1 MELSRIEYRRL
12 VEDVAEAVLAKV
24 LPFVKKRRAEKPEEQ
39 WTWVSAE
46 EAAKIVG
53 LTKNY
58 LLRQKAYF
66 THVKIGKSKACRVMF
81 RKETL
86 FEEHM
91 RSQTER
97 RRIPPARKNEAPPR
111 GLEIEFSRVERCG
124 GWVSSSTG
132 SFFLTTPSRKIN
144 KS

>member
-58 LLRQKAYF
+58 LLRQKA
-66 THVKIGKSKACRVMF
+66 
-81 RKETL
+81 
-86 FEEHM
+86 
-91 RSQTER
+91 
-97 RRIPPARKNEAPPR
+97 
-111 GLEIEFSRVERCG
+111 
-124 GWVSSSTG
+124 
-132 SFFLTTPSRKIN
+132 
-144 KS
+144 

>member
-24 LPFVKKRRAEKPEEQ
+24 MPFVKKPKKQEEQ

-66 THVKIGKSKACRVMF
+66 THVKIGKAKACRVMF

-97 RRIPPARKNEAPPR
+97 RRIPPARKDEAPP
-111 GLEIEFSRVERCG
+111 
-124 GWVSSSTG
+124 TG
-132 SFFLTTPSRKIN
+132 AGI
-144 KS
+144 

>member
-24 LPFVKKRRAEKPEEQ
+24 MPFVKKPKKPEEQ

-66 THVKIGKSKACRVMF
+66 THVKIGKAKACRVMF

-86 FEEHM
+86 VEEHM

-97 RRIPPARKNEAPPR
+97 RRIPPARKNEATP
-111 GLEIEFSRVERCG
+111 
-124 GWVSSSTG
+124 TG
-132 SFFLTTPSRKIN
+132 AGI
-144 KS
+144 

>member
-53 LTKNY
+53 LTKPTCSD
-58 LLRQKAYF
+58 R
-66 THVKIGKSKACRVMF
+66 RP
-81 RKETL
+81 TL
-86 FEEHM
+86 P
-91 RSQTER
+91 T
-97 RRIPPARKNEAPPR
+97 
-111 GLEIEFSRVERCG
+111 SR
-124 GWVSSSTG
+124 
-132 SFFLTTPSRKIN
+132 
-144 KS
+144 

>member
-66 THVKIGKSKACRVMF
+66 THVKIGKAKACRVMF
-81 RKETL
+81 RTYAL
-86 FEEHM
+86 FALPQWQPSCRQHRH
-91 RSQTER
+91 RSQSPYSFLSSFADLSVHHFSLR
-97 RRIPPARKNEAPPR
+97 RRE
-111 GLEIEFSRVERCG
+111 
-124 GWVSSSTG
+124 
-132 SFFLTTPSRKIN
+132 
-144 KS
+144 

>member
-53 LTKNY
+53 LTKNHP
-58 LLRQKAYF
+58 RQDREGESLPRD
-66 THVKIGKSKACRVMF
+66 V
-81 RKETL
+81 
-86 FEEHM
+86 
-91 RSQTER
+91 SQGDPRRGAHAISDRAAAHTSSAQER
-97 RRIPPARKNEAPPR
+97 DNPH
-111 GLEIEFSRVERCG
+111 G
-124 GWVSSSTG
+124 G
-132 SFFLTTPSRKIN
+132 
-144 KS
+144 

>member
-66 THVKIGKSKACRVMF
+66 THVKIGKAKACRVMF

-97 RRIPPARKNEAPPR
+97 QRIPPARKDEAPPT
-111 GLEIEFSRVERCG
+111 GAEI
-124 GWVSSSTG
+124 
-132 SFFLTTPSRKIN
+132 
-144 KS
+144 